1 MYVLTSP
8 TAIDGE
14 EQVNVT
20 FVPKINVLVK
30 ISGPFVIKAQ
40 YVHVFFFKPLDH
52 NNFVQSLSFSFGQ
65 MKNDGQLTS

>member
-20 FVPKINVLVK
+20 CVPKINFLVK

-40 YVHVFFFKPLDH
+40 YVHGFFF
-52 NNFVQSLSFSFGQ
+52 
-65 MKNDGQLTS
+65 